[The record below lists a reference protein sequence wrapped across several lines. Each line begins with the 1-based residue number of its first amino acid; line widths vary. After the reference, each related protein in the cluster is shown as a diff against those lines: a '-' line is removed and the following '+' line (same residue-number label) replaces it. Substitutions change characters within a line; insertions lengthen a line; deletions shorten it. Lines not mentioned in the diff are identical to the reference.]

1 MSTQGQP
8 GPHATTTAPHAA
20 TNGAPPELAAWQDH
34 TRVFLQP
41 IAAPSILGLFGF
53 SAATFIVTA
62 YLVGWYG
69 TATSPLLIFPFAV
82 AAGGIFQG
90 IAAIWSYRAR
100 DGLATAVHG
109 IWAAFWLGWGFL
121 QFMIALHLIPAP
133 GRGAAV
139 PELGYWFFMLAAI
152 TLAAMF
158 ASLSENLSLT
168 SVLLPL
174 GVGSAFL
181 GIFYMVGG
189 SFWIHLGG
197 YVTML
202 SVCTAF
208 YAAFAIMMADAT
220 GRTIL
225 PVGMLRKDANV
236 PGRRPHYPIQFELG
250 EPGVKHGQVKK

>member
-1 MSTQGQP
+1 MSTDNP
-8 GPHATTTAPHAA
+8 TTTPGARGPTRTAVP
-20 TNGAPPELAAWQDH
+20 TNGAAAEFAEWRDH

-69 TATSPLLIFPFAV
+69 TATSPLMIFPFAV

-133 GRGAAV
+133 ARGAAV

-158 ASLSENLSLT
+158 ASLAENLSLT
-168 SVLLPL
+168 MVLLPL
-174 GVGSAFL
+174 WVGSALL
-181 GIFYMVGG
+181 GIFYMAGG
-189 SFWIHLGG
+189 SFWIHIGG

-202 SVCTAF
+202 SAVTAF
-208 YAAFAIMMADAT
+208 YAATAMMLADAT

-225 PVGMLRKDANV
+225 PVGMLRKEANV
-236 PGRRPHYPIQFELG
+236 PGRRPNYPIQFEYG
-250 EPGVKHGQVKK
+250 EPGVKHGQ